1 MRRLLHLV
9 TLLAALAAPAAASA
23 EQVFVFSGHGWGHGI
38 GMPQYGAYGYA
49 QNGWTYD
56 QILAHYYTGTQL
68 GPAPI
73 STIRVLLASG
83 RGSVTVESESAFQ
96 VRDASGFSAQ
106 LQAGS
111 VTLDS
116 TLTITAGGE
125 QRTLVAPVRF
135 LPGSK
140 PLELGKPYRGSFVVT
155 RSAGKLRVVN
165 RVTLERYLW
174 GVVPGEMPPGWHREA
189 LKVQAVAA
197 RSYALASRNTTGNF
211 DVFADTRSQVYGGV
225 LSEDPR
231 ATAAV
236 NATKGEIVL
245 FDGKV
250 AWTFF
255 SASSGGRTASIE
267 DVWPDAQPR
276 PYLVSVDDPYDTISP
291 YHDWGPVAFTAS
303 QLKDR
308 LGSRFPAGVTEIR
321 VNENASGRAG
331 SITATGPNGQATIS
345 GWDVR
350 LALGLRSTWF
360 TVGGLA
366 VTPSVSRV
374 VFGQQVRLTGFL
386 HGIPRATLERRPAG
400 GGWGVVTRL
409 TPNPEG
415 RFSVAHRPKVTTSF
429 RLRAGDAT
437 GPAVR
442 VRVAPKVTLRKEDG
456 ASALTGDVSPGQT
469 GTPVTIQRRA
479 AVGWEAVTT
488 AVTGPNGTFRVELEL
503 PPGAYRALVPAGGG
517 LVAGTSA
524 ALTLS

>member
-9 TLLAALAAPAAASA
+9 AFLAALAAPGTATA
-23 EQVFVFSGHGWGHGI
+23 EPVFLFSGHGWGHGI
-38 GMPQYGAYGYA
+38 GMAQYGAFGFA

-73 STIRVLLASG
+73 SAIRVLLASG
-83 RGSVTVESESAFQ
+83 RGSVTVESNSTFR
-96 VRDASGFSAQ
+96 VRDASGFTAQ
-106 LQAGS
+106 LPAGS

-116 TLTITAGGE
+116 TLTLTAGGE
-125 QRTLVAPVRF
+125 QRTLAPPVRF

-140 PLELGKPYRGSFVVT
+140 PLELGKPYRGSLVVT
-155 RSAGKLRVVN
+155 RAAGKLRVVN
-165 RVTLERYLW
+165 RVALERYLW
-174 GVVPGEMPPGWHREA
+174 GVVPGEMPSGWHPEA

-225 LSEDPR
+225 LAEDR
-231 ATAAV
+231 RTTAAV
-236 NATKGEIVL
+236 NATKGEVVL

-267 DVWPDAQPR
+267 DVWPDAEPR
-276 PYLVSVDDPYDTISP
+276 PYLVSVDDPHDTISP
-291 YHDWGPVAFTAS
+291 YHDWGPIAFTAS
-303 QLKDR
+303 QLKNR

-321 VNENASGRAG
+321 VNESASGRAG
-331 SITATGPNGQATIS
+331 SITATGPNGQATIP

-350 LALGLRSTWF
+350 IALGLRSTWF
-360 TVGGLA
+360 SVDVLTLS
-366 VTPSVSRV
+366 PSASRI
-374 VFGQQVRLTGFL
+374 VFGQRVRLTGEL
-386 HGIPRATLERRPAG
+386 HGVSRATLERRPVD

-429 RLRAGDAT
+429 RLRAAGVI

-469 GTPVTIQRRA
+469 GTPITIQRRNA
-479 AVGWEAVTT
+479 AGWEAVTT
-488 AVTGPNGTFRVELEL
+488 AVTGIDGAFRVELEL
-503 PPGAYRALVPAGGG
+503 QPGAYRALVPAGGG

-524 ALTLS
+524 ALTVS